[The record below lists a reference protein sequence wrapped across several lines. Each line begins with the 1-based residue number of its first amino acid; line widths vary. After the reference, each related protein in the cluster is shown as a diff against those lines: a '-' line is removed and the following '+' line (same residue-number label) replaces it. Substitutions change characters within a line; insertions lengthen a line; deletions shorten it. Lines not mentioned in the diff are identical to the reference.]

1 MAARVGIATSRRL
14 APVLPVFG
22 DMWLTRMIAFMAH
35 IVTLTINPAVDVAY
49 DVDEVL
55 PTEKLRSTSEHY
67 NAGGGGIN
75 VARVI
80 ARFGGSVRAHY
91 LSGGATGSA
100 LDRLVDRLAL
110 PVHRTA
116 IIGETRVSAAVLE
129 RSTGQQFRFVPKGP
143 TLNQAEWETCLAVLG
158 DARCDWLVA
167 SGSLPEG
174 VPTDFYARVA
184 GIAARIDARLVLDT
198 SGPALQAAVEG
209 GGIFLLKPNRSELS
223 ALVGKPLVTDE
234 ALGAA
239 ATDLV
244 ERKRVSMVAVTMGAD
259 GALLVLPDGTYRIP
273 ALAVEALSSV
283 GAGDSFLGAMVF
295 ALSQRRGSIDAFR
308 FGIAAGAA
316 AVLSEGADLCH
327 PDNVERLLALVD
339 YPARK
344 ELA

>member
-1 MAARVGIATSRRL
+1 
-14 APVLPVFG
+14 
-22 DMWLTRMIAFMAH
+22 MIACMAD

-49 DVDEVL
+49 DVDKVV

-100 LDRLVDRLAL
+100 LDSLIDRLSL
-110 PVHRTA
+110 PVHRIA
-116 IIGETRVSAAVLE
+116 IAGDTRVSAAVFE
-129 RSTGQQFRFVPKGP
+129 RSTGRQYRFVPKGP
-143 TLNQAEWETCLAVLG
+143 TLSQIEWEACLAALG
-158 DARCDWLVA
+158 DVKCDWLVA

-184 GIAARIDARLVLDT
+184 AIAKRIGARLVLDT
-198 SGPALQAAVEG
+198 SGPALKAAVEG
-209 GGIFLLKPNRSELS
+209 GGVFLLKPNRNELG
-223 ALVGKPLVTDE
+223 ALVGKPLATDE

-239 ATDLV
+239 AMDLV

-259 GALLVLPDGTYRIP
+259 GALLVLPDGTFRIP
-273 ALAVEALSSV
+273 ALAVESLSSV

-295 ALSQRRGSIDAFR
+295 ALSQRRGDIDAFR
-308 FGIAAGAA
+308 FGVAAGAA

-327 PDNVERLLALVD
+327 PNAVERLLPLVEH
-339 YPARK
+339 PTRK

>member
-1 MAARVGIATSRRL
+1 MIECMAN
-14 APVLPVFG
+14 
-22 DMWLTRMIAFMAH
+22 

-49 DVDEVL
+49 DVDKMVA
-55 PTEKLRSTSEHY
+55 TEKLRSSGEHY

-100 LDRLVDRLAL
+100 LDSLIDRLSL

-116 IIGETRVSAAVLE
+116 IIGDTRVSAAVFD
-129 RSTGQQFRFVPKGP
+129 RSTGRQYRFVPRGP
-143 TLNQAEWETCLAVLG
+143 TLTEVEWEACLVALG

-184 GIAARIDARLVLDT
+184 AIAKRIGARLVLDT
-198 SGPALQAAVEG
+198 SGPALKAAVEAG
-209 GGIFLLKPNRSELS
+209 GVFLLKPNRNELS
-223 ALVGKPLVTDE
+223 ALVGKPLATDE

-244 ERKRVSMVAVTMGAD
+244 VRERVSMVAVTMGAD
-259 GALLVLPDGTYRIP
+259 GALLALPDGTFRIP
-273 ALAVEALSSV
+273 ALTVEVLSNV

-295 ALSQRRGSIDAFR
+295 ALSQGRGDIDAFR

-327 PDNVERLLALVD
+327 ADEVERLLPLVKH
-339 YPARK
+339 PARK
-344 ELA
+344 EIA